1 LIILEMVINMNE
13 TNLRTIEQIEAFLT
27 GSASVTFTAA
37 GTTCHQKHKGQRIGW
52 YNYPVGA

>member
-1 LIILEMVINMNE
+1 MVINMNE

-27 GSASVTFTAA
+27 GSASVT
-37 GTTCHQKHKGQRIGW
+37 TCHQKHKGQRIGW